1 MANPLPKPDAR
12 KQRHAV
18 AQHNATRLPVTGRV
32 GRPPKS
38 PVDLDVAGQRW
49 WRWAWSTPQSTQ
61 WHKGFMEPLALRASL
76 EDDLPKMDTPADRA
90 RVLALMLRI
99 DDAFGLTPKAAMAM
113 HLTFVDEPEPPK
125 LVAGTEAPVAPIRG
139 RLKGMRDQ

>member
-1 MANPLPKPDAR
+1 MSAVPKPDAR

-38 PVDLDVAGQRW
+38 PVDLDVAGARW
-49 WRWAWSTPQSTQ
+49 WRWAWTTPQATQ
-61 WHKGFMEPLALRASL
+61 WNRGFMEPLARRAAL
-76 EDDLPKMDTPADRA
+76 EDELDGLTEPGDRA
-90 RVLALMLRI
+90 LLLGMMMRA
-99 DDAFGLTPKAAMAM
+99 DEAFGLTPKAAASM
-113 HLTFVDEPEPPK
+113 HLVFVDEPEPPK

-139 RLKGMRDQ
+139 RLKGMRDK